1 METES
6 YAHEREVGR
15 PRSLLSN
22 GVWWWGV
29 GGVVLG
35 FSGGLG

>member
-1 METES
+1 M
-6 YAHEREVGR
+6 AAVMV

-35 FSGGLG
+35 FSGGFGMIGC